1 MIEFVLPDGLKNIK
15 ASINLF
21 KYLKEI
27 SLLHVK
33 QLHKIQIM
41 KLRKN
46 INPDLNQSKLTA

>member
-1 MIEFVLPDGLKNIK
+1 MHILTQ
-15 ASINLF
+15 
-21 KYLKEI
+21 YLKEI

-33 QLHKIQIM
+33 QSHKILIM